1 MIMLLSSL
9 ALAGSVY
16 VNGVNVDALRNQ
28 TFEDVTVF
36 IDAQGN
42 VRVDAPQYE
51 IEVVDQG
58 PSATPPTNT
67 GTTPPVK
74 PVASPPTTTETGAP
88 LPGSS
93 GVAAGSWWLVT
104 EDNGSGGHSVSV
116 YLNGVLAR
124 KVRSGEPQLIDD
136 ITGWLKPGS
145 NQVRIV
151 SDSRSASGGTL
162 YVYLGTGNNDSG
174 TVVMDPPK
182 VQFGVGQSRSGEYE
196 RTYSIQA
203 TP

>member
-58 PSATPPTNT
+58 GGAPPPANN
-67 GTTPPVK
+67 GTPVK
-74 PVASPPTTTETGAP
+74 PAVSPPSTTESGAP
-88 LPGSS
+88 LPGST
-93 GVAAGSWWLVT
+93 GVPAGSWWLVT

-124 KVRSGEPQLIDD
+124 QVKSGEPQLIED

-145 NQVRIV
+145 NQVRMV
-151 SDSRSASGGTL
+151 SNSQSAVGGTL